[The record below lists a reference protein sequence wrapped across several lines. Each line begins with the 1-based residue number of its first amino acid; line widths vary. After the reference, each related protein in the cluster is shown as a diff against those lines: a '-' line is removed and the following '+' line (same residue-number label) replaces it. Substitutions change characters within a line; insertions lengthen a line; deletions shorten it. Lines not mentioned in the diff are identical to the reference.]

1 MLKVIEFLVSVL
13 LIIVIFLRIPRESA
27 GLSSFVTKNELL
39 GSPNSTEQFLNIL
52 TATGI
57 AVYFGIAIKL
67 NLLNV

>member
-1 MLKVIEFLVSVL
+1 MLKVIEFLVSIL
-13 LIIVIFLRIPRESA
+13 LIIVIFLRIPKESA

-52 TATGI
+52 TAIGI
-57 AVYFGIAIKL
+57 AIYFGIAIKL